1 MRNLHTGGPNVCID
15 GLQLVPWTAV
25 FSWSHG
31 QQSSAGPMDSSSG
44 GLMDYQRK
52 PWTLWT
58 IKGSLEFYGLYSV
71 ENLVLKDALMCFGPS
86 FILKM
91 LDN

>member
-44 GLMDYQRK
+44 GPMDYQRK
-52 PWTLWT
+52 PWTL
-58 IKGSLEFYGLYSV
+58 LYGLSKEALDSV
-71 ENLVLKDALMCFGPS
+71 EYIQWK
-86 FILKM
+86 I
-91 LDN
+91 

>member
-1 MRNLHTGGPNVCID
+1 M
-15 GLQLVPWTAV
+15 V

-31 QQSSAGPMDSSSG
+31 QQSSAGPMDSGSSAGPMDSSSG

-58 IKGSLEFYGLYSV
+58 IKGSLEFCGLYSV

-86 FILKM
+86 FILKK